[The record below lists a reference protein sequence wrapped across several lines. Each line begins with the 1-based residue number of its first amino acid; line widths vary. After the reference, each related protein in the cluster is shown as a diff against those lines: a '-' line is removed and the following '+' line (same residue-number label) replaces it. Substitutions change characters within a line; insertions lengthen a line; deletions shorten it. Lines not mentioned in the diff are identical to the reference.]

1 MLSVVIPALDAA
13 DRIGACLGRAREAD
27 EVLVVDGGS
36 TDRTPEVAR
45 RHGASVIR
53 AERGRGIQLHAG
65 ARAAGGDWLLFLH
78 ADTVLE
84 PGWRAAA
91 ERHRARPRGGPACF
105 RFALDAAEWQ
115 ARVVEAGVA
124 LRIALGGA
132 PYGDQGL
139 LIERRL
145 YDRVG
150 GYRPLPLMEDVDLVR
165 RLEGK
170 RVETLDCAALTSA
183 ERWRRDGWLRRSLR
197 NRLCLA
203 AWRLGIPADRIT
215 RAYG

>member
-1 MLSVVIPALDAA
+1 LLSVIVPALDAA
-13 DRIGACLGRAREAD
+13 DRIGACLAGAREAD

-36 TDRTPEVAR
+36 TDGTPEVAR
-45 RHGASVIR
+45 RHGAAVIL
-53 AERGRGIQLHAG
+53 AERGRGRQLHAG
-65 ARAAGGDWLLFLH
+65 ATAAAGDWLLFLH
-78 ADTVLE
+78 ADTVLQ
-84 PGWRAAA
+84 PGWRRAA
-91 ERHRARPRGGPACF
+91 ERHRAGPRGGPACF
-105 RFALDAAEWQ
+105 RFALDAEEWQ

-150 GYRPLPLMEDVDLVR
+150 GYRPLPLMEDVDLIR
-165 RLEGK
+165 RLEGE
-170 RVETLDCAALTSA
+170 RIQPLDCVALTSA

-203 AWRLGIPADRIT
+203 AWRLGVPADRIA
-215 RAYG
+215 RVYG